1 MEDLYDEIAF
11 NCFRF
16 FGFTTFKEVDD
27 LTIHQYKI
35 MKKALRFRQVDDEY
49 AIHKLAYETFRASA
63 TKKQGRR
70 ETPVYRTFKQ
80 FYDYEHEL
88 DKAEKAFDDKDN
100 KFKDLIDYK
109 KRKAAE
115 K

>member
-1 MEDLYDEIAF
+1 MDDLYDEIAL

-16 FGFTTFKEVDD
+16 FGFTSFKEVDD

-35 MKKALRFRQVDDEY
+35 MKKALRLRQVDEEY
-49 AIHKLAYETFRASA
+49 AAHQVAYETFRASA

-70 ETPVYRTFKQ
+70 EVPVYKTFKQ
-80 FYDYEHEL
+80 FYDYEKEL
-88 DKAEKAFDDKDN
+88 DKAEKFFDDKEN
-100 KFKDLIDYK
+100 RFKDLIDYK